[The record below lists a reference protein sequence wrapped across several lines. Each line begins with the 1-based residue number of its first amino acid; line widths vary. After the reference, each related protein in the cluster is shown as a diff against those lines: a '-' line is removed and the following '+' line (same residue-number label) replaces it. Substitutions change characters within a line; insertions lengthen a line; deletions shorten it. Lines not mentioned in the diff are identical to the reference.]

1 MTAPPSSPNWQTKF
15 WLWADRALMANLFLV
30 FLSFAW
36 LAIAVVGRSL
46 HKPFGFDLWYSLWQ
60 PLWQPAL
67 GILMAGAILSGIGR
81 WIAKRLD
88 RSQS

>member
-36 LAIAVVGRSL
+36 LAIAVVGRSAGVPL
-46 HKPFGFDLWYSLWQ
+46 GLDLWQ
-60 PLWQPAL
+60 PLWQPAF
-67 GILMAGAILSGIGR
+67 GILMAGAILNGIGR

>member
-1 MTAPPSSPNWQTKF
+1 
-15 WLWADRALMANLFLV
+15 MANLFLV

-67 GILMAGAILSGIGR
+67 GILMAGAILNGIGR
-81 WIAKRLD
+81 WIAKWLD

>member
-1 MTAPPSSPNWQTKF
+1 MTEPTPNQPWQTRF

-30 FLSFAW
+30 FFSFAW

-46 HKPFGFDLWYSLWQ
+46 HKPLGFDLWYALWQ

-67 GILMAGAILSGIGR
+67 GILMASAILNGSLR
-81 WIAKRLD
+81 WVSRRLSPKD
-88 RSQS
+88 